1 MSAKEKM
8 LVEIAAASNEDINAF
23 IAWLQE
29 QDHFAETDKLV

>member
-23 IAWLQE
+23 IAWLKE
-29 QDHFAETDKLV
+29 YGHIADDGKMV

>member
-23 IAWLQE
+23 VAWLQE
-29 QDHFAETDKLV
+29 QGHLISLP

>member
-23 IAWLQE
+23 IAWLKEHKNSGCQ
-29 QDHFAETDKLV
+29 

>member
-23 IAWLQE
+23 IAWLHE
-29 QDHFAETDKLV
+29 KGHLISPP